1 VIGEYEYLSRQSG
14 NLYELFELLV
24 VVVSGIQG
32 FLDEHSPVGITSF
45 LLLIVA

>member
-14 NLYELFELLV
+14 NVYVLFELLV

-32 FLDEHSPVGITSF
+32 FLDEHSLVGITSF